1 MKATDLVMNRSKA
14 MRMSES
20 FFSPRFCQP
29 IHWLGRQVGTI
40 VLCATLAL
48 LISSCSEK
56 KDQITDRVPRASDT
70 LYTVDAAMDIYAY
83 EPERALTIID
93 SALLLGNVEYDFA
106 QLVRAKIFSQ
116 SLEDNQLDSAQVIL
130 LGLLNSD
137 YTEDK
142 FIREEVYDLLLNIA
156 YKRQQLELQLHWGAR
171 KVECCRELGRETEAL
186 RTEADLAFALAQLG
200 EEQKGLTKLNSIIAK
215 LDGQRNIDKM
225 DACIIALKRKIFTL
239 KQMGQEEEAISVA
252 RHIIEI
258 LNGYREHYTE
268 YANDSYR
275 LAQTEEVSQSYCEFY
290 IAQANS
296 SIANSYAL
304 LGETDSARH
313 YLALYEQSNYSHT
326 YAGRKYIVPTYCLLG
341 DYDKMDE
348 IYDEMVQKMG
358 TDTLN
363 NEYADLLHGRADEA
377 ETQRNYQLANAYLHR
392 YNRVKQQLNEIL
404 LRSKAY
410 EYATRY
416 QLQEEKMKAENEQR
430 RAKTSMYM
438 SIVGYTLLL
447 FAIGVIVWMGILYR
461 NIRRKNRIL
470 AEQISE
476 TVHYKNVF
484 QKLNAEAEAE
494 VTPAVQITPASTM
507 EEALNAA
514 DSKSNIYNSE
524 PKNLDDLSDEQLFK
538 FLSETIRRE
547 RLFTNP
553 ILGRQMLMDR
563 YNLSERR
570 IGAAFSRGSEH
581 NSLPDFVRELRLD
594 YACQLLTEH
603 DEMTISDVASASGF
617 SSLAV
622 FSREFKRKFDLTP
635 TFYRQ
640 QINEKSL

>member
-1 MKATDLVMNRSKA
+1 
-14 MRMSES
+14 
-20 FFSPRFCQP
+20 
-29 IHWLGRQVGTI
+29 
-40 VLCATLAL
+40 
-48 LISSCSEK
+48 
-56 KDQITDRVPRASDT
+56 
-70 LYTVDAAMDIYAY
+70 
-83 EPERALTIID
+83 
-93 SALLLGNVEYDFA
+93 
-106 QLVRAKIFSQ
+106 
-116 SLEDNQLDSAQVIL
+116 
-130 LGLLNSD
+130 
-137 YTEDK
+137 
-142 FIREEVYDLLLNIA
+142 
-156 YKRQQLELQLHWGAR
+156 
-171 KVECCRELGRETEAL
+171 
-186 RTEADLAFALAQLG
+186 
-200 EEQKGLTKLNSIIAK
+200 
-215 LDGQRNIDKM
+215 
-225 DACIIALKRKIFTL
+225 
-239 KQMGQEEEAISVA
+239 
-252 RHIIEI
+252 
-258 LNGYREHYTE
+258 
-268 YANDSYR
+268 
-275 LAQTEEVSQSYCEFY
+275 
-290 IAQANS
+290 
-296 SIANSYAL
+296 
-304 LGETDSARH
+304 
-313 YLALYEQSNYSHT
+313 
-326 YAGRKYIVPTYCLLG
+326 
-341 DYDKMDE
+341 
-348 IYDEMVQKMG
+348 
-358 TDTLN
+358 
-363 NEYADLLHGRADEA
+363 
-377 ETQRNYQLANAYLHR
+377 
-392 YNRVKQQLNEIL
+392 
-404 LRSKAY
+404 
-410 EYATRY
+410 
-416 QLQEEKMKAENEQR
+416 MKAENEQR
-430 RAKTSMYM
+430 RAKTSMYL

-494 VTPAVQITPASTM
+494 AEVTPAVQVTPASTM

-514 DSKSNIYNSE
+514 NSKSNIYNSE

-603 DEMTISDVASASGF
+603 DEMTISDVAAASGF